1 MRFLFLRCVCFLL
14 LACGLALPA
23 TVAAEDYQQAS
34 SRLQRGVFYYHYL
47 NDDYQ
52 PALNTLNAW
61 QAEQAGTAGE
71 SELTV
76 MKAGLLISLGLYR
89 DAETLFHSLHSQTA
103 PGDAWFYLAR
113 AWLAEGRY
121 DAVADCAARALN
133 SAAAAAEHRLNP
145 AYTAEAQFMLITAL
159 AHADRVEDART
170 LLQQMPDDDLW
181 SGYARYNLLIA
192 LIRNYAPR
200 PDIDRLSDEAV
211 YFMPATEEGRALRDR
226 VLLVSGIYALDNGQP
241 QQAAKRLSQVGLESP
256 LAAPA
261 LLQYGWALSAQLR
274 YRDAMQPWRVLQQQ
288 YQPFHP
294 AVLESL
300 LAVPHALEL
309 LNATSQSMHT
319 YEFVEQRLQTMLAQ
333 LERFNNPQ
341 RIAEWLTPWLAAQ
354 PPVHG
359 WQSGVP
365 STAEAD
371 ADISRTLQALLD
383 DADFNDRA
391 GQLRELIAMHNH
403 LQQQRGDLDLW
414 DQLLQQRRQYLTTL
428 AGQQTF
434 DRLLQRQQQ
443 LSQQLG
449 NMRQALQAEDNKIFA
464 YASAADQQNIQHL
477 QAIVPRINYLQSV
490 NSPTRDLAAYKERW
504 RRMRG
509 LQLWQIYEHK
519 PARQWAAKS
528 TYWQLETDISALEEQ
543 LAHTRTALSW
553 ADRSWQGFPRQ
564 VAEARSRAEQ
574 LSQRLERLQQQQ
586 QAVLL
591 QQVQTHLTSLQQRVT
606 DYLAQTRLSVAR
618 LYDDAQQQSLMQ
630 ENVSQADAGAAHD

>member
-14 LACGLALPA
+14 LTCGLALPA
-23 TVAAEDYQQAS
+23 TVSAEDYQQAS
-34 SRLQRGVFYYHYL
+34 SRLQRGVLYYHYL
-47 NDDYQ
+47 NHDYQ

-76 MKAGLLISLGLYR
+76 MKAGLLISLGLYS
-89 DAETLFHSLHSQTA
+89 DAETLFHSLPSQTA

-113 AWLAEGRY
+113 AWLAAGRY

-133 SAAAAAEHRLNP
+133 SATAAAEHRLNP

-159 AHADRVEDART
+159 AHADRVEDARS

-192 LIRNYAPR
+192 LIRNYALR

-211 YFMPATEEGRALRDR
+211 YFMPDTDEGRALRDR

-241 QQAAKRLSQVGLESP
+241 QQAAKRLSRVGLDSP

-309 LNATSQSMHT
+309 LNATSQSLHT

-341 RIAEWLTPWLAAQ
+341 RITEWLTRWLAAQ
-354 PPVHG
+354 
-359 WQSGVP
+359 QSGP
-365 STAEAD
+365 LSTAVPD

-383 DADFNDRA
+383 DAGFNDRA
-391 GQLRELIAMHNH
+391 GQLRELIAMHKH

-414 DQLLQQRRQYLTTL
+414 DQLLQQRRQYLMTL

-434 DRLLQRQQQ
+434 DRLLQRQQR

-449 NMRQALQAEDNKIFA
+449 NMHQALQAEDNKVFA

-477 QAIVPRINYLQSV
+477 QAIVPRIIYLQGI
-490 NSPTRDLAAYKERW
+490 NSPTRDLATYKERW

-528 TYWQLETDISALEEQ
+528 AYWQLETDISAVEEQ
-543 LAHTRTALSW
+543 LTHTRTALSW
-553 ADRSWQGFPRQ
+553 SDRSWQGFPQQ

-591 QQVQTHLTSLQQRVT
+591 QQVQTHLTLLQQRVT

-618 LYDDAQQQSLMQ
+618 LYDDALQQSLLQ
-630 ENVSQADAGAAHD
+630 EDNRQVDAGAEYD